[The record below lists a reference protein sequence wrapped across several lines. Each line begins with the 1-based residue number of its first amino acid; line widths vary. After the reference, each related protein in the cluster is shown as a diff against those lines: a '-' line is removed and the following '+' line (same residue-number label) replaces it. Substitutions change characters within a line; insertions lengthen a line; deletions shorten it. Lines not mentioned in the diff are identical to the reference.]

1 MNPTNSKKREGV
13 TSFLARHTTASLDS
27 TRYGPL
33 AGKMAGWRTVL
44 AQLGLTGL
52 DPNRYDGVGY
62 GNISGRIGPF
72 PGQRGRRAFLV
83 SGTQTGALDCVGL
96 EEFALVESYDV
107 ARNTVWSRGSVAPSS
122 ESMTH
127 GAVYDLAPHIR
138 FVFHAHAPQIWREA
152 STLGIPMTGQAIEY
166 GTPEMAREVAR
177 LARESKLWE
186 TQLFGMAGHE
196 DGVVSFGRTADE
208 AGHRLMSVLAQGY
221 ALVYGENKR
230 VCIP

>member
-96 EEFALVESYDV
+96 EEFALVER
-107 ARNTVWSRGSVAPSS
+107 AGSCNDPKR
-122 ESMTH
+122 E
-127 GAVYDLAPHIR
+127 GRLERLAPCLFHLCGCESSLPS
-138 FVFHAHAPQIWREA
+138 VF
-152 STLGIPMTGQAIEY
+152 Y
-166 GTPEMAREVAR
+166 
-177 LARESKLWE
+177 
-186 TQLFGMAGHE
+186 
-196 DGVVSFGRTADE
+196 
-208 AGHRLMSVLAQGY
+208 
-221 ALVYGENKR
+221 
-230 VCIP
+230 C